1 MFKDLLS
8 KGTKKQFHISLIAL
22 VITVIAV
29 IAMAVVKNSAS
40 QKIITADMIHSKEYE
55 TVESED
61 EGFDNC
67 EFVKFT
73 AFFTKD
79 LDGNGT
85 AEKLLG
91 SCTNLNSTDTLYMDI
106 NVLSQGYLKDGK
118 ISIQGNNF
126 DLNMAMIKDNVLKY
140 NYISRSVKNIELN
153 QINPGTQ
160 KLIIGNINPKIQN
173 NINNYSRD
181 SKVVFTGTYVDDEG
195 HETPLRKEIDLKVE
209 WYGDLYT
216 TINGKNYASVYNFY
230 TSEMESNT
238 VEFEVMVS
246 ENTREMLMKENSLT
260 LTIPALKGYDAID
273 AKCLNENVESNYD
286 EHTHKLTLTRKTEPN
301 SEGIIENK
309 IEYINNYKIQ
319 INYPQDALD
328 VIDNYEEIN
337 VPVEG
342 YYVGY
347 NLDAEGFENPLKSN
361 VAEKTFSLVFEKE
374 PSGEVFNFRTNIED
388 KRYVNE
394 PFTGYAFSKQSLIDL
409 LNGNGIENFEYIVSW
424 KAIRG
429 ISGTVTN
436 VTMKEKQDSES
447 YGDKYDGTS
456 FADYVSNKSMFF
468 TSDLSFMN
476 ANGSVSIYNNDT
488 NELIKTFTY
497 DEIKRY
503 NSTSSAYT
511 FDEPVKHI
519 RAEVV
524 GGNAE
529 TVFTIYFVKTVDLE
543 KFKTDFTVEQVESMD
558 QFTTYIHGDC
568 YEDEELIGGTD
579 NIDSVKLIALRSNL
593 RLNMYDESFSTQE
606 NYEHK
611 TLTISARDFQ
621 YGDALWKNGQF
632 LIKMPEEI
640 IAAKINSVT
649 SNNDQVTV
657 IGYDLYQEN
666 NNYYLRVLTE
676 SEEAESFDISIDY
689 NFNIDPRVS
698 DCNRSYVLY
707 GSNDNCDRYIHETND
722 VYDVNKDN
730 ETSDNV
736 AISTKNVRFV
746 SPTSLITLETISN
759 YNEANDVTVAPNV
772 AEFDKETNEA
782 TVSLGIT
789 NNYNNIVKDITI
801 MGKVPKANNSYVIT
815 KRDLGSNFDT

>member
-1 MFKDLLS
+1 MFKNFLS

-22 VITVIAV
+22 VLTVIAV
-29 IAMAVVKNSAS
+29 IAMVVVKTSNN
-40 QKIITADMIHSKEYE
+40 QKVITADMIHSKEYE
-55 TVESED
+55 TVKSED

-106 NVLSQGYLKDGK
+106 NVLSQGYLKDGQ
-118 ISIQGNNF
+118 ISIEGNNF

-140 NYISRSVKNIELN
+140 NYISKSVKTIELN
-153 QINPGTQ
+153 QVNPGTQ
-160 KLIIGNINPKIQN
+160 KLIIGNITPKIQK

-195 HETPLRKEIDLKVE
+195 NETPLRKEIDLKVE

-216 TINGKNYASVYNFY
+216 TINGENNSSVYNFY
-230 TSEMESNT
+230 TKQMKSNV
-238 VEFEVMVS
+238 VEFEVSIS
-246 ENTREMLMKENSLT
+246 ENTNQMLIKENSLS
-260 LTIPALKGYDAID
+260 LTIPALKGYDALEV
-273 AKCLNENVESNYD
+273 KCANENIISEYDNES
-286 EHTHKLTLTRKTEPN
+286 KRLTIKKIVEPN
-301 SEGIIENK
+301 EEGIIKSPISYSNK
-309 IEYINNYKIQ
+309 YKIQ
-319 INYPQDALD
+319 IAYPQEALD
-328 VIDNYEEIN
+328 AIENYEEIS
-337 VPVEG
+337 VPTSG

-347 NLDAEGFENPLKSN
+347 NLNAEEFTNPLKSN

-394 PFTGYAFSKQSLIDL
+394 PFRGYAFSKQSLIDL
-409 LNGNGIENFEYIVSW
+409 LNGKGIENFEYIVSW

-476 ANGSVSIYNNDT
+476 ENGSVSIYDNDT

-511 FDEPVKHI
+511 FDGPVKHI

-529 TVFTIYFVKTVDLE
+529 TVFTIYFVKTVNLE

-568 YEDEELIGGTD
+568 YEDEELIGETD

-593 RLNMYDESFSTQE
+593 RLNM
-606 NYEHK
+606 
-611 TLTISARDFQ
+611 
-621 YGDALWKNGQF
+621 
-632 LIKMPEEI
+632 
-640 IAAKINSVT
+640 
-649 SNNDQVTV
+649 
-657 IGYDLYQEN
+657 
-666 NNYYLRVLTE
+666 
-676 SEEAESFDISIDY
+676 
-689 NFNIDPRVS
+689 
-698 DCNRSYVLY
+698 
-707 GSNDNCDRYIHETND
+707 
-722 VYDVNKDN
+722 
-730 ETSDNV
+730 
-736 AISTKNVRFV
+736 
-746 SPTSLITLETISN
+746 
-759 YNEANDVTVAPNV
+759 
-772 AEFDKETNEA
+772 
-782 TVSLGIT
+782 
-789 NNYNNIVKDITI
+789 
-801 MGKVPKANNSYVIT
+801 
-815 KRDLGSNFDT
+815 